1 MIVEL
6 TGGVG
11 SGKSRILEFLKE
23 EYGAEI
29 LQTDETARQLQQK
42 GEEGFRKMVEI
53 LGDGILGPDG
63 QLDREKTARRL
74 FQDPAALEAVNSSI
88 HPMVWDRIH
97 GQARASKAPLVVVES
112 AVPDQNPND
121 IYDEVWYVYTRKEVR
136 IQRLMESRGYGRE
149 KSLQV
154 MERQLPE
161 EAYRVGADR
170 VIDNSGDFEE
180 TKQQIRQITEGKA
193 G

>member
-53 LGDGILGPDG
+53 LGDGVLGPDG
-63 QLDREKTARRL
+63 PGGCFKIRRRWKPSTAASTPWSGTGSMGRPGLPKPRLWWWSRRCRTK
-74 FQDPAALEAVNSSI
+74 I
-88 HPMVWDRIH
+88 PMTFMTKYGMFIH
-97 GQARASKAPLVVVES
+97 GKRSGSNVLWKA
-112 AVPDQNPND
+112 AA
-121 IYDEVWYVYTRKEVR
+121 TA
-136 IQRLMESRGYGRE
+136 G
-149 KSLQV
+149 KSPC
-154 MERQLPE
+154 R
-161 EAYRVGADR
+161 
-170 VIDNSGDFEE
+170 
-180 TKQQIRQITEGKA
+180 
-193 G
+193 